1 MFGRAGNENYT
12 TGTANLANASLVIH
26 AQAPSGY
33 NLPNGGANLTD
44 TFTVV
49 GDLPAPVAVVV
60 TLTIDSTLTGP
71 DSLQGDTF
79 TVYLANGGG
88 LQTYYNRF
96 INFGNCDGVLPG
108 GQVCDRGYGHIVR
121 PISYIQTVDNANR
134 SFRVD
139 AYMWGGAGHLVLDA
153 TAILSLGLPQ
163 GLSYTTASGVFPLPA
178 VPEPHTWALM
188 LAGLVFV
195 GVHRRGKTRALG
207 AGSPEH

>member
-153 TAILSLGLPQ
+153 TTILSLGLPQ